1 VPTDLA
7 IIGGGLVGYTA
18 ALAFAQGGYSVQLL
32 EAKLPDLEQLL
43 QSEGRAIALAHTSV
57 ILYQSLG
64 LWSELSK
71 CATPIKKIIIS
82 EQHSFGKC
90 RINAAD
96 YDLNALG
103 YIVPATHLFKVLF
116 EAVNNTKN
124 ITLKAP
130 FIVDNIDEQIDAKW
144 ILACD
149 GTQSFARKYFN
160 ISVTEKDYEQ
170 IALVA
175 NVTLSNPHE
184 GIAYQRLTEKGVL
197 ALLPLPE
204 PESCVIARI
213 SKDASLRGTPKQSR
227 NEQRMT
233 SVLTVSKHEF
243 DSINQKEYLDL
254 LQYLLGKRIGLLSN
268 LGKIFTY
275 PLTWMQANQ
284 VMIGRT
290 ILLGNAANT
299 ISPIA
304 AQGFNLALRDLA
316 LLYDLMRE
324 NRVDEYPVLSKQ
336 AQQAVLNFT
345 DLLTDWVKPT
355 SLSVLRSVG
364 LFTLDHLGFIKKPLA
379 QSLMGLSRHG
389 GSLMRSDLDAS

>member
-1 VPTDLA
+1 VPTDIA

-32 EAKLPDLEQLL
+32 EAKLPNVDQLL

-64 LWSELSK
+64 LWPELSTL
-71 CATPIKKIIIS
+71 ATPIKKIIIS
-82 EQHSFGKC
+82 ERHSFGKC

-103 YIVPATHLFKVLF
+103 YIVPATHLFKTLF
-116 EAVNNTKN
+116 DALQNNPH
-124 ITLKAP
+124 IILKAP
-130 FIVDNIDEQIDAKW
+130 FIVDNIDEQIDSKW
-144 ILACD
+144 IVACD
-149 GTQSFARKYFN
+149 GTQSFARQYFN

-175 NVTLSNPHE
+175 NVTLSRPHE
-184 GIAYQRLTEKGVL
+184 GIAYQRFTNKGVL
-197 ALLPLPE
+197 ALLPLQD
-204 PESCVIARI
+204 S
-213 SKDASLRGTPKQSR
+213 
-227 NEQRMT
+227 RMT
-233 SVLTVSKHEF
+233 SVLTLSKNEHNT
-243 DSINQKEYLDL
+243 INPNEYFTL
-254 LQYLLGKRIGLLSN
+254 LQELLGKRIGLLSD
-268 LGKIFTY
+268 LGEIFTY

-290 ILLGNAANT
+290 ILLGNCAHT

-324 NRVDEYPVLSKQ
+324 NRIDEYPALSKQ
-336 AQQAVLNFT
+336 AQQTVLNFT
-345 DLLTDWVKPT
+345 DILTDWVKPT
-355 SLSVLRSVG
+355 SLSILRSLG
-364 LFTLDHLGFIKKPLA
+364 LFTLDHFSFIKKPLA
-379 QSLMGLSRHG
+379 KSLMGLSKHG
-389 GSLMRSDLDAS
+389 GSLMRGE